1 MIWLDQVIGLIISFL
16 FRFSRK
22 LQHKNETIEEL
33 RMRNIQD
40 LAIKQERERT
50 ISENLPDKNNA
61 YIINHENK
69 ELINQPGGEYEGFRN
84 PLTGN
89 KFQGKHF
96 YSGIPD
102 PFKIS
107 NIDDIKCSQ
116 ESDHFYDHLSKP
128 ESGNTLGNFA
138 NQKLESSAFPPL
150 PPRKMLKSK
159 KHSKKK
165 SPEIYE
171 APPPPPPL
179 EGEYSIC
186 ISKHIQ
192 NPVYDSDFAKREMPT
207 SLPVPIPRVQNKNNR
222 ARNSMIDD
230 GYDSWHKD
238 SMLNIEQKHIY
249 RNSGFV
255 PEPHYEQE

>member
-1 MIWLDQVIGLIISFL
+1 MISFL

-22 LQHKNETIEEL
+22 LQHKNEAIEEL

-40 LAIKQERERT
+40 LAIKQKRERT
-50 ISENLPDKNNA
+50 ISENSAHKNNA
-61 YIINHENK
+61 YIINHKNK
-69 ELINQPGGEYEGFRN
+69 ELINQPGGEYEGFQN

-89 KFQGKHF
+89 KFQRKHF

-102 PFKIS
+102 LFKTT

-116 ESDHFYDHLSKP
+116 QVDHFYDHLSKP
-128 ESGNTLGNFA
+128 ESANTFNNFG

-150 PPRKMLKSK
+150 PPRKMLKPKKLSK
-159 KHSKKK
+159 KRS
-165 SPEIYE
+165 SEIYE

-179 EGEYSIC
+179 EGEYAVC

-192 NPVYDSDFAKREMPT
+192 NPAYDCDFAKREVPT
-207 SLPVPIPRVQNKNNR
+207 SLPVPIPRVQNKNDR
-222 ARNSMIDD
+222 AINSVTDD

-238 SMLNIEQKHIY
+238 SILTIEQKHIY

-255 PEPHYEQE
+255 PEPHYERE